1 LTGLVLTMGRLALE
15 EELLKVKF
23 PPKEIFPFKPISQKL
38 RVIILGPVTNCNYW
52 QKGFFNYCY
61 YDFYNYWLAIT
72 NLGLVGV
79 AFGGI
84 SVLANLLLLWS
95 YESVSAGFY
104 LLASKYLL
112 LHRLDRFLINFFI
125 FILEQPVSGLPLR
138 CMEHFYASFHFWSHD
153 LLHCNLEQS
162 GKVFGV
168 VSRMRLVFPQ
178 HFSFSQTSTRVSIT
192 R

>member
-1 LTGLVLTMGRLALE
+1 
-15 EELLKVKF
+15 
-23 PPKEIFPFKPISQKL
+23 
-38 RVIILGPVTNCNYW
+38 
-52 QKGFFNYCY
+52 
-61 YDFYNYWLAIT
+61 
-72 NLGLVGV
+72 V

-125 FILEQPVSGLPLR
+125 FISEQPVSGLPLR

-162 GKVFGV
+162 VLVYVFGKYFGMALIDLLHHRGLLV
-168 VSRMRLVFPQ
+168 HRNPSSR
-178 HFSFSQTSTRVSIT
+178 SVSI
-192 R
+192 